1 MQASIGLL
9 PPDDHNR
16 TMPPRFSTVDQSLA
30 GNRVSELRPREQI
43 ADGAARM
50 RYAHRVS

>member
-1 MQASIGLL
+1 MQTSIGLF
-9 PPDDHNR
+9 PPDAHNR
-16 TMPPRFSTVDQSLA
+16 TMPSRFSTVDLSLA

-43 ADGAARM
+43 ADGTARM